1 MPRAESIRSARSG
14 GRLGRLL
21 VLSLTLHGLLFV
33 LLVREQTLQPSPR
46 PALVAT
52 LRLPAPLAGA
62 ALTAVPAAPVAKARQ
77 RAVVAASPVRRQ
89 ALAAARAIVLPA
101 SVPGAAVAAS
111 PASAAADVSQAAD
124 EAAPATGS
132 ETAAAPLFV
141 ASPAAARPP
150 GAEAA
155 LAGYRQRLAELLA
168 RHRSY
173 PRLAA
178 MRGWEGEV
186 RLRLRVAR
194 RGALIAVEVEHSS
207 GFELLDRHARS
218 LLVALGDLPPPPS
231 ADGGEIQVVVP
242 VHYKLDR
249 TT

>member
-1 MPRAESIRSARSG
+1 MRRAESIRSARSG

-21 VLSLTLHGLLFV
+21 VLSLTLHGLLFM
-33 LLVREQTLQPSPR
+33 LLVREQALPPSPR
-46 PALVAT
+46 PTLVAT

-62 ALTAVPAAPVAKARQ
+62 ALTAAPAAPVAKARQ
-77 RAVVAASPVRRQ
+77 RAVVAARPVHRQ
-89 ALAAARAIVLPA
+89 ALAAAAIVLPA

-132 ETAAAPLFV
+132 ETPAAPLVV

-242 VHYKLDR
+242 IQYKLDR